1 MQKVGPRRWLEPE
14 GVEQRSVGRRGHWVR
29 RSLRCTAGDNRK
41 APAIRNKRVED
52 RGASM
57 GALSVVGSETG
68 PGAFEDSRHS
78 LLLETG
84 SEHQRSLIPRYR
96 LGQGSRYIDHFSISR
111 LDNADRLASKY
122 RVDYLSTH
130 RLTELQNSR
139 DSGSYI
145 FY

>member
-1 MQKVGPRRWLEPE
+1 
-14 GVEQRSVGRRGHWVR
+14 
-29 RSLRCTAGDNRK
+29 
-41 APAIRNKRVED
+41 
-52 RGASM
+52 M

-68 PGAFEDSRHS
+68 PGAFEDSLEEHS

-122 RVDYLSTH
+122 RVDYLSTD
-130 RLTELQNSR
+130 RLTELQNPR
-139 DSGSYI
+139 CSYI
-145 FY
+145 FYYGARWEPGYLSVFH